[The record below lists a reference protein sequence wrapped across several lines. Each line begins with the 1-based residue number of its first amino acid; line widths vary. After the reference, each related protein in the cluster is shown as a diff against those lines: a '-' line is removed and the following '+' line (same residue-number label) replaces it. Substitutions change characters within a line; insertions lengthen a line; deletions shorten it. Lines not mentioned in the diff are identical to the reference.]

1 MEQEAHGEAEVDSP
15 TAEAEAPSVSG
26 AKAAS
31 VSFDEV
37 GLSPWLVDSCKQLG
51 LFTPTPIQAACIG
64 PALAG
69 KDILGSAETGSGK
82 TAAFVLPM
90 LQALS
95 CDPYGVMGLILSP
108 ARELASQIADQ
119 VSALG
124 SGMGVQVVTIVGGHD
139 MMQQALVLAQRP
151 HIVVATPG
159 RLVDHLSS
167 GDVALSLRRLRM
179 LVIDEAD
186 RLLELGFAA
195 DISAI
200 VAHLPKQRQ
209 TMLFSATLS
218 GALQRLQRLAL
229 RAPFVADLASREA
242 TVARLTQQYVFL
254 PANVRDVYLAHL
266 LRENQQEA
274 QPGAQPDEGPGTAI
288 VFTASCRTC
297 EVLAC
302 MLRALG
308 VDCEALH
315 SQLPQARRLS
325 ALARFK
331 QGSLRVLV
339 ATDVASRGLDIP
351 QVQCVFNHN
360 VPAAPRDYIHRCGR
374 TARAGRGGRAVTLV
388 SQYDVELL
396 LAIETHMGSKLEPL
410 EPEEAEVLEMLHDVA
425 SARRVALLELT
436 QSGFLE
442 KEKARRSKKREAREG
457 TEDPAPAEDG
467 PDEPASIAQQ
477 SLEGGEG
484 GSTSRPPVT
493 KAASTASAASAAAPK
508 KKKSV

>member
-1 MEQEAHGEAEVDSP
+1 MRRTSP
-15 TAEAEAPSVSG
+15 NPTHQPQPHAP
-26 AKAAS
+26 
-31 VSFDEV
+31 
-37 GLSPWLVDSCKQLG
+37 
-51 LFTPTPIQAACIG
+51 QAAN
-64 PALAG
+64 PTLT
-69 KDILGSAETGSGK
+69 LR
-82 TAAFVLPM
+82 LP
-90 LQALS
+90 
-95 CDPYGVMGLILSP
+95 
-108 ARELASQIADQ
+108 
-119 VSALG
+119 
-124 SGMGVQVVTIVGGHD
+124 
-139 MMQQALVLAQRP
+139 
-151 HIVVATPG
+151 
-159 RLVDHLSS
+159 
-167 GDVALSLRRLRM
+167 
-179 LVIDEAD
+179 
-186 RLLELGFAA
+186 
-195 DISAI
+195 
-200 VAHLPKQRQ
+200 
-209 TMLFSATLS
+209 

-242 TVARLTQQYVFL
+242 TVAKLVQQYVFL

-266 LRENQQEA
+266 LRENQQEEE
-274 QPGAQPDEGPGTAI
+274 PDTVI

-308 VDCEALH
+308 IECEALH

-396 LAIETHMGSKLEPL
+396 LAIETHMGGKIEPL

-442 KEKARRSKKREAREG
+442 KEKTRRSKKREALEG
-457 TEDPAPAEDG
+457 TEGPAPAEDWQA
-467 PDEPASIAQQ
+467 EPASIAQH

-484 GSTSRPPVT
+484 SKSGPP
-493 KAASTASAASAAAPK
+493 AAKQASAAK
-508 KKKSV
+508 KKKRV

>member
-1 MEQEAHGEAEVDSP
+1 M
-15 TAEAEAPSVSG
+15 
-26 AKAAS
+26 
-31 VSFDEV
+31 
-37 GLSPWLVDSCKQLG
+37 
-51 LFTPTPIQAACIG
+51 
-64 PALAG
+64 
-69 KDILGSAETGSGK
+69 
-82 TAAFVLPM
+82 
-90 LQALS
+90 
-95 CDPYGVMGLILSP
+95 
-108 ARELASQIADQ
+108 
-119 VSALG
+119 
-124 SGMGVQVVTIVGGHD
+124 
-139 MMQQALVLAQRP
+139 
-151 HIVVATPG
+151 
-159 RLVDHLSS
+159 
-167 GDVALSLRRLRM
+167 
-179 LVIDEAD
+179 
-186 RLLELGFAA
+186 
-195 DISAI
+195 
-200 VAHLPKQRQ
+200 
-209 TMLFSATLS
+209 
-218 GALQRLQRLAL
+218 
-229 RAPFVADLASREA
+229 ADLASKEA
-242 TVARLTQQYVFL
+242 TVSKLEQQYVFL

-266 LRENQQEA
+266 LRENQGEEE
-274 QPGAQPDEGPGTAI
+274 PDTVI

-308 VDCEALH
+308 IECEALH

-396 LAIETHMGSKLEPL
+396 LAIETHTGSKIEPL

-442 KEKARRSKKREAREG
+442 KEKTRRSKKREALEG
-457 TEDPAPAEDG
+457 TEGPAPTTEDWQG
-467 PDEPASIAQQ
+467 EPASIAQH

-484 GSTSRPPVT
+484 SKSGPPVA
-493 KAASTASAASAAAPK
+493 KVASAAK
-508 KKKSV
+508 KKRV

>member
-1 MEQEAHGEAEVDSP
+1 MRCNP
-15 TAEAEAPSVSG
+15 TQPGAP
-26 AKAAS
+26 
-31 VSFDEV
+31 
-37 GLSPWLVDSCKQLG
+37 
-51 LFTPTPIQAACIG
+51 QAAN
-64 PALAG
+64 PTH
-69 KDILGSAETGSGK
+69 SR
-82 TAAFVLPM
+82 
-90 LQALS
+90 LQTHT
-95 CDPYGVMGLILSP
+95 P
-108 ARELASQIADQ
+108 
-119 VSALG
+119 
-124 SGMGVQVVTIVGGHD
+124 
-139 MMQQALVLAQRP
+139 QA
-151 HIVVATPG
+151 ATP
-159 RLVDHLSS
+159 RTQP
-167 GDVALSLRRLRM
+167 ATRR
-179 LVIDEAD
+179 
-186 RLLELGFAA
+186 
-195 DISAI
+195 
-200 VAHLPKQRQ
+200 
-209 TMLFSATLS
+209 LS
-218 GALQRLQRLAL
+218 GALQRLQQLAL
-229 RAPFVADLASREA
+229 RAPFVADLASKEA
-242 TVARLTQQYVFL
+242 TVSKLEQQYVFL

-266 LRENQQEA
+266 LRENQGEEE
-274 QPGAQPDEGPGTAI
+274 PDTVI

-308 VDCEALH
+308 IECEALH

-396 LAIETHMGSKLEPL
+396 LAIETHTGSKIEPL

-442 KEKARRSKKREAREG
+442 KEKTRRSKKREALEG
-457 TEDPAPAEDG
+457 TEGPAPTAEDWQG
-467 PDEPASIAQQ
+467 EPASIAQH

-484 GSTSRPPVT
+484 SKSGPPVA
-493 KAASTASAASAAAPK
+493 KVASAAK
-508 KKKSV
+508 KKRV